1 MKTEISKYKITIGPS
16 TNASFHVHARRVVH
30 VNLDVCALFLDYDEI
45 DCGDEHALV
54 HVHCVWLLMYINK
67 RRKIMSELRD
77 QSEY

>member
-16 TNASFHVHARRVVH
+16 TNVSFHVHARRVVH

-54 HVHCVWLLMYINK
+54 HIHCVWLLMYINK